1 MSRQKA
7 TKALFRCLWAY
18 SNGRPVVSYE
28 LEEYGLRANK
38 KVCAIRDTE
47 VTLRVA
53 VIRGSSLSNDDASDR
68 PELLGEAYER
78 YIDDGEESA
87 NIEWVKL

>member
-1 MSRQKA
+1 MSGHVQ

-18 SNGRPVVSYE
+18 SNGRAVVSYE
-28 LEEYGLRANK
+28 LEEYGLRGNK
-38 KVCAIRDTE
+38 KVCANRDAE
-47 VTLRVA
+47 VTLKVA
-53 VIRGSSLSNDDASDR
+53 VIRGSSLANDDPSGR

-78 YIDDGEESA
+78 FVDDGEESA